1 MTTSFRNRYVAASLF
16 KSQAIIDPLTLSE
29 RLLIHVALMAVQ
41 SMLSL
46 LVSAAKSATASG
58 LKLLPP
64 P

>member
-1 MTTSFRNRYVAASLF
+1 
-16 KSQAIIDPLTLSE
+16 
-29 RLLIHVALMAVQ
+29 MAVQ

-64 P
+64 RVNWLDAEYKNRTVHGQPPVEFEE